1 MSFSSGSL
9 GLHTSFIFVYGSSV
23 SLKEKKNHFFRFGT
37 PIAGPGGQI
46 NNMKLKSS
54 GGPRWRRVVFKIS
67 GAALAGTTQ
76 NNIDPKVHM

>member
-9 GLHTSFIFVYGSSV
+9 GLRPSLIFLCMDHQLHY
-23 SLKEKKNHFFRFGT
+23 LKNSFFRFGT
-37 PIAGPGGQI
+37 AITGPGGQI

-54 GGPRWRRVVFKIS
+54 SGPRWRRVVFKIS

-76 NNIDPKVHM
+76 NNIDPKVYM